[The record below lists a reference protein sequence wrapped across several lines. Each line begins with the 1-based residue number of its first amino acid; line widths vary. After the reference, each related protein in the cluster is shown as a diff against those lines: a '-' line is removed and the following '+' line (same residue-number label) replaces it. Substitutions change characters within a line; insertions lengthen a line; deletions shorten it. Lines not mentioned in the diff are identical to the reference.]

1 LEGIH
6 LKITCVQFDVIY
18 GNPEENRK
26 IAARWISQAADA
38 GSDVIV
44 LPELWDTAYDLERL
58 SEIADKEGQNA
69 IAFLSH
75 LAKKHSVHIVGG
87 SVAYEKD
94 GNVSN
99 TMIVFGRDGSVIS
112 KYSKAHL
119 IRLMNEEKFITAG
132 SETSHFTI
140 DAVPS
145 AGLICY
151 DIRFPEWVR
160 KTVLEGAKILFVPA
174 QWPIQRDKHWR
185 TLLTARAIENQCYV
199 VACNRSGKDPANT
212 FAGQSLIIDPWGE
225 IVAESAAHEETLLTA
240 EIDPSLVDEVRD
252 RIPIFEDRRKNLY

>member
-1 LEGIH
+1 M
-6 LKITCVQFDVIY
+6 KITCVQFDVIY
-18 GNPEENRK
+18 GKPDENRK
-26 IAARWISQAADA
+26 KASGWISKAADEGA
-38 GSDVIV
+38 DVIV

-58 SEIADKEGQNA
+58 SEIADTEGKNA
-69 IAFLSH
+69 IEFLKP
-75 LAKKHSVHIVGG
+75 LAKKHNVNIVGG
-87 SVAYEKD
+87 SIAYEKN

-99 TMIVFGRDGSVIS
+99 TMLVFGRDGSVIS

-119 IRLMNEEKFITAG
+119 IRLMNEEKFITPG
-132 SETSHFTI
+132 SETSQFRI
-140 DAVPS
+140 DDVPS

-160 KTVLEGAKILFVPA
+160 KVALEGAKIIFVPA

-199 VACNRSGKDPANT
+199 VACNRSGKDPDNT

-225 IVAESAAHEETLLTA
+225 IAAESGAHEETLLSA
-240 EIDPSLVDEVRD
+240 EINPSLVDEVRS